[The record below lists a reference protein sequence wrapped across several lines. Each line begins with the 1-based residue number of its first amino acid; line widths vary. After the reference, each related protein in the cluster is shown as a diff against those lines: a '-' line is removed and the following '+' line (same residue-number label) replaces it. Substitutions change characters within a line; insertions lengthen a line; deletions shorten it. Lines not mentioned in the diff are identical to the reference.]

1 MMQYLIFFSLFCSEM
16 DKKPK
21 VLADLE
27 EEQYTIYEVNF
38 YTMLNIVEDC
48 KNLQIQRGPSS
59 PYPSNVTKAVNMWSL
74 LKGIVP
80 GTKWCGINDLGT
92 FNFFFLLYFFLN
104 FFLAFFFQPI
114 VITI

>member
-1 MMQYLIFFSLFCSEM
+1 M

-21 VLADLE
+21 VLAELE

-59 PYPSNVTKAVNMWSL
+59 PYQSNVTKAVNMWSL

-92 FNFFFLLYFFLN
+92 FTFFLLLLFACIFLH
-104 FFLAFFFQPI
+104 FFFSQ
-114 VITI
+114 

>member
-1 MMQYLIFFSLFCSEM
+1 M

-80 GTKWCGINDLGT
+80 GTKWCGINDLGN
-92 FNFFFLLYFFLN
+92 FIFFFHFIFFMHFFLQ
-104 FFLAFFFQPI
+104 FVFQPI

>member
-1 MMQYLIFFSLFCSEM
+1 M

-21 VLADLE
+21 VLAELE

-92 FNFFFLLYFFLN
+92 FDFFFFSYFFLN
-104 FFLAFFFQPI
+104 FFIAFFFLQPI